1 MADNTPWKT
10 TASPGVSFTP
20 QEFEQVSKY
29 LCGSLVRP
37 YPNIMVPQ
45 SAGPCQL
52 ANPTETQ
59 MAAIFESC
67 PFRGVMSFFAG
78 GALGGFFGLFSSS
91 IAPHQTHV
99 QMNTRETLI
108 DMRNTIMSNAKN
120 FAVIGLMF
128 AGTECIIESYRGKSD
143 LKNAVYSG
151 FATGGLLGFRA
162 GPTAAIWGGC
172 GFAAFSVAIDYFM
185 HSSSLFNPK

>member
-1 MADNTPWKT
+1 MTKPLF
-10 TASPGVSFTP
+10 SPGVSFTP

-52 ANPTETQ
+52 ANPAETQ

-99 QMNTRETLI
+99 QVWSLTQFYSVDFLNSRI
-108 DMRNTIMSNAKN
+108 NGKK
-120 FAVIGLMF
+120 
-128 AGTECIIESYRGKSD
+128 CI
-143 LKNAVYSG
+143 
-151 FATGGLLGFRA
+151 
-162 GPTAAIWGGC
+162 
-172 GFAAFSVAIDYFM
+172 
-185 HSSSLFNPK
+185 FNKCTFKVCVNC